1 MDAEQ
6 QFRFLANMSHELR
19 TPLNGIL
26 GFTEFL
32 LDEKPGP
39 LNAKQKEY
47 LGDVL
52 SSGQHLLQLINDVLD
67 LSKLETGRIQLR
79 VETFSLPAALT
90 EALGVVADR
99 AAQKRIALRQQ
110 IEPGLESLTL
120 DRSKLMQVLYNLLS
134 NAVKFTD
141 SGEVCVRAGLEA
153 GRWLCLS
160 VSDTGIGIDRSDFD
174 KLFVAFQQL
183 DAGAS
188 RRSGGTGLG
197 LALTRKIIEFQGGT
211 ISVDSQKGRGSTFTV
226 SLPVP
231 G

>member
-67 LSKLETGRIQLR
+67 LSRLATGWIQLQ
-79 VETFSLPAALT
+79 VQTFSLPAAVT
-90 EALGVVADR
+90 EALGVVSDK
-99 AAQKRIALRQQ
+99 AAQKRIALRAQ
-110 IEPGLESLTL
+110 IEPGLETLTL

-174 KLFVAFQQL
+174 KLFLGFQRL

-226 SLPVP
+226 SLPVS

>member
-67 LSKLETGRIQLR
+67 LSKLETGRIQLQ
-79 VETFSLPAALT
+79 VETFSLSAAVT
-90 EALGVVADR
+90 EALGVVSDK
-99 AAQKRIALRQQ
+99 AAQKRIALRAQ

-120 DRSKLMQVLYNLLS
+120 DRSRLMQVLYNLLS

-174 KLFVAFQQL
+174 KLFLGFQRL

-226 SLPVP
+226 SLPVS

>member
-79 VETFSLPAALT
+79 VETFSLPAAVT
-90 EALGVVADR
+90 EALGVVSDR
-99 AAQKRIALRQQ
+99 AAQKRIALRAQ
-110 IEPGLESLTL
+110 IEPGLETLTL

-174 KLFVAFQQL
+174 KLFVGFQQL
-183 DAGAS
+183 DSGAS
-188 RRSGGTGLG
+188 RRAGGAGLG
-197 LALTRKIIEFQGGT
+197 LALTRKIIEFQGGNL
-211 ISVDSQKGRGSTFTV
+211 SVDSQKGRGSTFTV

>member
-67 LSKLETGRIQLR
+67 LSKLETGKIQLR

-90 EALGVVADR
+90 EALGVVCDR
-99 AAQKRIALRQQ
+99 AAQKRIALRHE
-110 IEPGLESLTL
+110 IEPGLETLTL

-174 KLFVAFQQL
+174 KLFVGFQQL
-183 DAGAS
+183 DSGAS
-188 RRSGGTGLG
+188 RRSGGAGLG
-197 LALTRKIIEFQGGT
+197 LALTRKIVEFQGGN

>member
-52 SSGQHLLQLINDVLD
+52 TSGQHLLQLINDVLD

-79 VETFSLPAALT
+79 VETFSLPAAVT
-90 EALGVVADR
+90 EALGAVSDS
-99 AAQKRIALRQQ
+99 AAQKRIALRRQ
-110 IEPGLESLTL
+110 IEPGLETLTL
-120 DRSKLMQVLYNLLS
+120 DRGKLMQVLYNLLS

-174 KLFVAFQQL
+174 KLFVGFQQL
-183 DAGAS
+183 DSGAS

-197 LALTRKIIEFQGGT
+197 LALTRKIIEFQGGN